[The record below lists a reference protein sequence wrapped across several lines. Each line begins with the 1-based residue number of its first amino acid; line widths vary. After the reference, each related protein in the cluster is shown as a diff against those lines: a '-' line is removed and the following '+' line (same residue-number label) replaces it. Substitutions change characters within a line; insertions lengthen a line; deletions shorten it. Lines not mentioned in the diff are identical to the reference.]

1 MSTTLLERPVEPAA
15 GSGTRHAR
23 RAVVRWAWRLFRRE
37 WRQQLLVLALL
48 TTAVAATVLGAAVAT
63 NTPPPRN
70 AGFGTANHLITLP
83 GTDPHLAADIEA
95 VRQHFGGV
103 DVIANQL
110 ISTGIVRGTRL
121 RAQDPHGR
129 YGYPMVALVS
139 GRYPAGPNEV
149 AMTGELAATF
159 NLHVG
164 EVWQQSGR
172 ARNVVGLVE
181 NPQNLLDDFALVA
194 PGQLDSPSQVTVL
207 FDATRE
213 AVEAFPTPAG
223 ATIQRPQPPQG
234 IDPAVIVLLF
244 AVFGLVFVGLVAVA
258 GFSVL
263 AQRRLRALGMLS
275 SLGATDRHVRL
286 VMVANGGV
294 VGVVA
299 AVLGTVLGFAGW
311 LAYAPHLQATT
322 YHRVVW
328 TALPWWLIVTAPV
341 LAVVTSVL
349 AARRPARTVARLS
362 VVAALSGRPAP
373 PKPGHRSAL
382 PGLILLATGPILLA
396 LSGGW
401 GTNGTR
407 NLLLKLGGLLATAIG
422 LLLLALVCVTLLGAV
437 ARRAPVA
444 VRLALRDLARYR
456 ARSGAALAAIS
467 FAVLTAMFIGLLATG
482 RYADPVDYFGPNL
495 PANQL
500 IVYPPDAGPSKGRP
514 DPTATQSAG
523 DLEAVANNIAAT
535 LSSHDVLALETTNGQ
550 LAKITHNGILVY
562 PGTAY
567 LATPAVLRHYRVDPG
582 AIDPTALFLTSRP
595 GLEGTAGLGLL
606 YGEPDPGGSGSLIG
620 PGDPGRPACARG
632 SCVINPKIQTIDRLP
647 TGTSDPNLLVTPY
660 AVDTLKLRA
669 HPAGWLIQT
678 GRPLSA
684 VQINAARQAAAAAGM
699 TIETKSQAPSLSEL
713 RDTATAAGILLALA
727 VLAMTVG
734 LIRSETA
741 SDLQTLTATGASGV
755 TRRNITAATTG
766 ALGLTGALLGTAVAY
781 LATVAL
787 FRSQLSERMSE
798 VPVVDLAVVIIGLP
812 VLATAGSW
820 LLAGREPPAIAHQPI
835 E

>member
-1 MSTTLLERPVEPAA
+1 VSATLPERPVEPAA
-15 GSGTRHAR
+15 GTGSRHAR

-48 TTAVAATVLGAAVAT
+48 TTAVGATVLGAAVAT

-70 AGFGTANHLITLP
+70 AGFGTADHLITLP

-110 ISTGIVRGTRL
+110 IGTGMVQGTRL

-139 GRYPAGPNEV
+139 GRYPAGPDEV

-164 EVWQQSGR
+164 GVWQQSGR
-172 ARNVVGLVE
+172 ARRVVGVVE
-181 NPQNLLDDFALVA
+181 NPQNLLDNFALVA

-207 FDATRE
+207 FDASQD
-213 AVEAFPTPAG
+213 AVDAFATPAG

-234 IDPAVIVLLF
+234 ISPAVIVLLF

-286 VMVANGGV
+286 VMVANGAT
-294 VGVVA
+294 VGTVA

-373 PKPGHRSAL
+373 PKPTHRSVL
-382 PGLILLATGPILLA
+382 PGLVLLGTGPVLLA

-401 GTNGTR
+401 GANGGR
-407 NLLLKLGGLLATAIG
+407 NLLLQLGGLLATAIG
-422 LLLLALVCVTLLGAV
+422 LLLLAPACVTLLGGV

-467 FAVLTAMFIGLLATG
+467 FAVLTAMIICLLATG

-500 IVYPPDAGPSKGRP
+500 MVYPPDAAPGKGRP
-514 DPTATQSAG
+514 DPTPTQGAG
-523 DLEAVANNIAAT
+523 DLPAVANSIAAT
-535 LSSHDVLALETTNGQ
+535 LHSHRVLALETTNAQ
-550 LAKITHNGILVY
+550 LAKITNNGILVY

-567 LATPAVLRHYRVDPG
+567 LATPAVLRHYGIDPG
-582 AIDPTALFLTSRP
+582 TIDPTALFLTSRP

-606 YGEPDPGGSGSLIG
+606 YGEPAGGLVGPGGPSG
-620 PGDPGRPACARG
+620 PACVRG
-632 SCVINPKIQTIDRLP
+632 SCVTDPKIQTIDRLP
-647 TGTSDPNLLVTPY
+647 TATSDPNLLVTPH

-669 HPAGWLIQT
+669 HPAGWLIET
-678 GRPLSA
+678 GRPLNA

-699 TIETKSQAPSLSEL
+699 TIETRSQAPSLAEL

-741 SDLQTLTATGASGV
+741 SDLQTLTATGASRV
-755 TRRNITAATTG
+755 TRRNITAATAG

-798 VPVVDLAVVIIGLP
+798 VPVADLAIVLVGLP

-820 LLAGREPPAIAHQPI
+820 LLAGREPPTIAHRPI